1 MSRRDK
7 RQSEPS
13 RGPSPSFRQSL
24 WDWWRE
30 LPPWMSWLIVGLAT
44 GGIILLSLPPS
55 LVHTFNCQVR
65 NLPQNYRS
73 SNGYFIDN
81 QVIVVGPENQVANV
95 IKALPAVTLTSTST
109 NTPTGTPAPADTPTN
124 TPTNTPINT
133 PATTTTPQ
141 FGTQTATQTLA
152 ALATPTTTG
161 TLPAPETTSTPGTS
175 SEGALKLVEGCDLS
189 YLDTRK
195 DAASNAAL
203 PPRQLVMQLYEIPE
217 GSSVDTVIA
226 KINQAKINTL
236 SLSVS
241 VDPNYLTRLSDTTT
255 DPCIRNGDGGSG
267 GGHPFGDPGTGDP
280 AKTRAAFTEQWAYGP
295 DGIDLKAFRAS
306 NPGLTGRGV
315 RVGVFDTSPF
325 RRKLPFFGRLG
336 GKLGDVL
343 PSPLWFTN
351 WDAGGTTMLS
361 SHGLFVAE
369 LIYGIAPQSH
379 IHLVR
384 VLNEDGCGDL
394 WMLNTGL
401 NDFISH
407 MSAWTGKLDKTVLNM
422 SLGFRLINNT
432 DDSDTGSEHDTVGS
446 EENDNQAE
454 AEASPAD
461 REAPDL
467 VNEDAETLRSLLK
480 TANDMGAIIFAAA
493 GNGPAPENPRG
504 EHLEMEVPAS
514 DPNVYGIAATNKDG
528 GPSCYTNKGEIA
540 APGGEGGINPNKL
553 TDSCASRP
561 STWDQEPGP
570 NNGSD
575 PACNDMATCPFGLIS
590 LIQTRYGPQYA
601 LWSGTSFATP
611 LVSGMAALGFQRM
624 NKQTV
629 VCLIQGG
636 DILGT
641 DPVLGTGLIKIG
653 DLTNPTIISNCP

>member
-13 RGPSPSFRQSL
+13 RGPLPSFRQRL

-30 LPPWMSWLIVGLAT
+30 LPPWMSWLMVGLAT
-44 GGIILLSLPPS
+44 GGIILLSIPPS

-81 QVIVVGPENQVANV
+81 QVIVVGPEGQVANV
-95 IKALPAVTLTSTST
+95 IRALPAVTLTPTAT
-109 NTPTGTPAPADTPTN
+109 TPPPIGTPA
-124 TPTNTPINT
+124 
-133 PATTTTPQ
+133 
-141 FGTQTATQTLA
+141 ATQTLA
-152 ALATPTTTG
+152 ALATPTPTG

-255 DPCIRNGDGGSG
+255 DPCIRNGDPGSG

-295 DGIDLKAFRAS
+295 DGIDLKAFKAS

-336 GKLGDVL
+336 GKPGDVL

-369 LIYGIAPQSH
+369 LIHGIAPQSH
-379 IHLVR
+379 IHMVR

-407 MSAWTGKLDKTVLNM
+407 MSAWTGKLDKTVINM

-432 DDSDTGSEHDTVGS
+432 DDSDTGSEQDTVGS
-446 EENDNQAE
+446 AENDNQAE

-461 REAPDL
+461 REVPDL

-493 GNGPAPENPRG
+493 GNGSAPTPENPSG

-514 DPNVYGIAATNKDG
+514 DPNVYGIAATNKGG

-540 APGGEGGINPNKL
+540 APGGDVLKP
-553 TDSCASRP
+553 TDLCESEV
-561 STWDQEPGP
+561 STWNVPKTD
-570 NNGSD
+570 GSLPCTED
-575 PACNDMATCPFGLIS
+575 NLANCPLGLIS

-611 LVSGMAALGFQRM
+611 LVSGMAALGYESMR
-624 NKQTV
+624 KETV

-636 DILGT
+636 GTAGT
-641 DPVLGTGLIKIG
+641 DPVLGTGLINIG
-653 DLTNPTIISNCP
+653 DLTNPTIISKCP